1 MFEGEVVD
9 PLREVDFTSLRNSS
23 HGVMQLLPCE
33 TAKTGPPALLLFR
46 GVGTAASCVPVGG
59 GTPSTPRLEH
69 KAAGA
74 SSVSVKTEQA
84 TGCS

>member
-9 PLREVDFTSLRNSS
+9 PLREVDLTSLRNSS

-46 GVGTAASCVPVGG
+46 GVGTAASCVPVRGG
-59 GTPSTPRLEH
+59 DTLHT
-69 KAAGA
+69 KAGA
-74 SSVSVKTEQA
+74 
-84 TGCS
+84 